1 MEDKVEELNCEFKVS
16 EVKPI
21 KPLDGCFYSDI
32 KEPLVGLIHS

>member
-1 MEDKVEELNCEFKVS
+1 MEELKREFKVF

-21 KPLDGCFYSDI
+21 KPLDGCFYSEV